1 MSSDQVI
8 ATTISKGCYAKTIQI
23 RGLPHW
29 VEWDYITL
37 HTLNVVHFI

>member
-23 RGLPHW
+23 RGLPH
-29 VEWDYITL
+29 
-37 HTLNVVHFI
+37 